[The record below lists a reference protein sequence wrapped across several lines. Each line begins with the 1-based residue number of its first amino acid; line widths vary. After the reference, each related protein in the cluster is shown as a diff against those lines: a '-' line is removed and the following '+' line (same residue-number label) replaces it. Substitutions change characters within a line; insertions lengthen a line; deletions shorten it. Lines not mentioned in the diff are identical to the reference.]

1 MILDL
6 LEHTLR
12 SKLLEEGDVHN
23 LDLVVLEC
31 LKEKGVESY
40 LRKPVHNIEGILPFS
55 SHREGP

>member
-40 LRKPVHNIEGILPFS
+40 LRKQVHNIEGILPFS